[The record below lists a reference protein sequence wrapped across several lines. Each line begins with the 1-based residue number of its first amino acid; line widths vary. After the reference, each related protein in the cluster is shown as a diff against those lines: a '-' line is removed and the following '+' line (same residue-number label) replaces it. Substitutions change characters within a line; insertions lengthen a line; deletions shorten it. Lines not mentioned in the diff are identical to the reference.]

1 MTVTRHTRPGT
12 ISIVDIN
19 MKVGHELLLPVAALS
34 ASLVSFL
41 CSLQFLIVRCR
52 LVLKTKEGNIHVG

>member
-12 ISIVDIN
+12 ISIVD
-19 MKVGHELLLPVAALS
+19 KVSVGHELLLPVAALS
-34 ASLVSFL
+34 ATLVSFL